1 MGGHPMIATILALLL
16 SGAGTV
22 QTASTASEIEKL
34 VVAFNQAY
42 ERNDLEEYFSYYA
55 DDVTQWFETGR
66 AGLADYKKS
75 WYELIQGGGGV
86 EKNALSDIRVQ
97 ISPGGDAA
105 VATYVVDVVTRQAD
119 GKKTKERAFETDV
132 WFKRDGTWKI
142 VHLHYN
148 SKEVP

>member
-1 MGGHPMIATILALLL
+1 MIAAILSLFL
-16 SGAGTV
+16 STGGAV
-22 QTASTASEIEKL
+22 QPSTASEIEKL
-34 VVAFNQAY
+34 EVAFNGAY
-42 ERNDLEEYFSYYA
+42 ERNELDDYFSYYA
-55 DDVTQWFETGR
+55 DDATMWFESGR
-66 AGLADYKKS
+66 VSLADYKKS

-97 ISPGGDAA
+97 VSPGGDAA

-119 GKKTKERAFETDV
+119 GTKTKEQAYETDV
-132 WFKRDGTWKI
+132 WYKRDGKWKI

>member
-1 MGGHPMIATILALLL
+1 MIATTLSLLL
-16 SGAGTV
+16 AAAGAPQPT
-22 QTASTASEIEKL
+22 TAGEIEKL

-55 DDVTQWFETGR
+55 DDVTQWFESGR

-75 WYELIQGGGGV
+75 WYELIEGGGGV
-86 EKNALSDIRVQ
+86 EKNALSDIRIQV
-97 ISPGGDAA
+97 SPGGDAA
-105 VATYVVDVVTRQAD
+105 VATYVVDVVTRQVD

-132 WFKRDGTWKI
+132 WYKRDGKWKI

>member
-1 MGGHPMIATILALLL
+1 MIATTFSLLL
-16 SGAGTV
+16 AAAGAAQPT
-22 QTASTASEIEKL
+22 TAGEIEKL

-42 ERNDLEEYFSYYA
+42 ERNDLERYFSYYA
-55 DDVTQWFETGR
+55 DDVTQWFESGR
-66 AGLADYKKS
+66 AGLPDYKRS
-75 WYELIQGGGGV
+75 WYELIQGGGGI

-132 WFKRDGTWKI
+132 WYKRDGKWKI

>member
-1 MGGHPMIATILALLL
+1 MIATTLSLLL
-16 SGAGTV
+16 AAVGAAQ
-22 QTASTASEIEKL
+22 QTTASEIEKL

-55 DDVTQWFETGR
+55 DDVTQWFESGR
-66 AGLADYKKS
+66 VDLADYKKS

-97 ISPGGDAA
+97 VSPGGDAA
-105 VATYVVDVVTRQAD
+105 VATYVLDVVTRQVG

-132 WFKRDGTWKI
+132 WYKRDGKWKI
-142 VHLHYN
+142 AHLHYN

>member
-1 MGGHPMIATILALLL
+1 MIATTLSLLL
-16 SGAGTV
+16 AAAGATQ
-22 QTASTASEIEKL
+22 QTTAGEIEKL

-55 DDVTQWFETGR
+55 DDVTQWFESGR
-66 AGLADYKKS
+66 AGLADYTKS
-75 WYELIQGGGGV
+75 WHELIEGGGGV
-86 EKNALSDIRVQ
+86 EKNALSDIRIQV
-97 ISPGGDAA
+97 SPGGDAA
-105 VATYVVDVVTRQAD
+105 VATYIVDVVTRQAD

-132 WFKRDGTWKI
+132 WYKRDGKWKI

>member
-1 MGGHPMIATILALLL
+1 MIATALSLLL
-16 SGAGTV
+16 AAAGAQ
-22 QTASTASEIEKL
+22 QTTAGEMEKL

-55 DDVTQWFETGR
+55 DDVTQWFESGR

-75 WYELIQGGGGV
+75 WHELIEGGGGV
-86 EKNALSDIRVQ
+86 EKNALSDIRIQV
-97 ISPGGDAA
+97 SPGGDAA
-105 VATYVVDVVTRQAD
+105 VATYIVDVVTRQAD

-132 WFKRDGTWKI
+132 WYKRDGKWKI